1 MLLRL
6 TKQGSP
12 VLVNFNNVTNCEV
25 FTTPQGNFT
34 KIYLV
39 GGIYV
44 NVEESMEDILNLQL
58 NHLNGHYQETT
69 CPVPTINE
77 RFENTYNN
85 SNRQFRPRR
94 RRTDVTPTNDNIW

>member
-6 TKQGSP
+6 TKQGNP
-12 VLVNFNNVTNCEV
+12 VLVNFQNVTNCEV

-44 NVEESMEDILNLQL
+44 NVEETMEDILNLQL
-58 NHLNGHYQETT
+58 NYINGNYQETS
-69 CPVPTINE
+69 CPVQTINE
-77 RFENTYNN
+77 RFENTYTN
-85 SNRQFRPRR
+85 NRQFRPRR
-94 RRTDVTPTNDNIW
+94 KRTYDVNTTNDNLY

>member
-6 TKQGSP
+6 TKQGNP

-25 FTTPQGNFT
+25 FSNPQGNFT

-58 NHLNGHYQETT
+58 NHINGNYQDTT
-69 CPVPTINE
+69 CPVQTINE
-77 RFENTYNN
+77 RFENTYN
-85 SNRQFRPRR
+85 SDIRVRRPRKTR
-94 RRTDVTPTNDNIW
+94 SYNTNDNLY